1 MDLGQEIVQ
10 DIAHVMV
17 LVDSYP
23 LSSTCDPQVCLEKN
37 WHDLMLHHAT
47 SLSVS
52 LPITLSR
59 FSFLDRTRDLDLLI
73 YISNLSPLSRQ
84 SLLTILLFIVSSFS
98 KPSTYSNLGTFL
110 VCHSIVLSLRK
121 APIGLVYSDSQ
132 NCPNV
137 LHFLIVH

>member
-10 DIAHVMV
+10 DIAYVMV

-84 SLLTILLFIVSSFS
+84 SLLMILLL
-98 KPSTYSNLGTFL
+98 T
-110 VCHSIVLSLRK
+110 VLSL
-121 APIGLVYSDSQ
+121 
-132 NCPNV
+132 
-137 LHFLIVH
+137 FLIQQKSILSMLDSGYSGEDIAK